1 MFFWQLLDDVTQVP
15 LTCVIVST
23 GMYCS
28 CPGQAIIWPLV
39 YQEFFLRWPVTES
52 SANPTP
58 GDNVT
63 EDGGS
68 EHVADSGEQTNV
80 ETLQKVI

>member
-15 LTCVIVST
+15 LTCVIVSIVHV
-23 GMYCS
+23 
-28 CPGQAIIWPLV
+28 PGKPLFWPLV

-80 ETLQKVI
+80 ETLRKVI